1 MKALKSTSVQTLMIG
16 SILCS
21 GMYFFTDEVSLP
33 TIFAGGFV
41 AIATGRQI
49 RNGIQANKGQ
59 YFDGEKLKTVNN
71 DI

>member
-1 MKALKSTSVQTLMIG
+1 VKALKSTSVQTLIIG

-59 YFDGEKLKTVNN
+59 YFDQGEGKLKN
-71 DI
+71 IE